1 MDDTKRKALHREA
14 RIRPWGNSQ
23 GVKLT
28 REVFNEA
35 GFDVDDTELEL
46 EVEPNRISLV
56 PKNKLAPLQKLFDGY
71 EGGKPETESLWKEAE
86 PMGKEEW

>member
-1 MDDTKRKALHREA
+1 MHDIKRKVLHREA

-23 GVKLT
+23 GVRLT
-28 REVFNEA
+28 REVLREA
-35 GFDVDDTELEL
+35 GFDPYDTEIEV

-56 PKNKLAPLQKLFDGY
+56 PKNKLTPFQKLFEGY
-71 EGGKPETESLWKEAE
+71 EGGKPETESLWEEAE